1 MPDTMKSYLDNTV
14 ALMRSIAV
22 LVDGEN
28 ADLPTGI
35 RRACR
40 LLRELAR
47 RRKKVMFVGN
57 GGSAGIAGHM
67 AVDFWKNGGLKA
79 LAFNDSSLLTCVSND
94 CGYEQVFARP
104 IGMFAEEGDLL
115 IAISSSGRSPNIL
128 KAVKAAKS
136 KKCRVI
142 TLSGFKADNPLRRL
156 GDINFYV
163 PSAEYGPVE
172 VLHQFLCH
180 FILDMYLKE
189 RKAS

>member
-1 MPDTMKSYLDNTV
+1 MPDVVKSYLDNTV
-14 ALMRSIAV
+14 ALLRSIAA

-35 RRACR
+35 RRSCR
-40 LLRELAR
+40 LLRELSR

-67 AVDFWKNGGLKA
+67 AVDFWKNGGIKA

-104 IGMFAEEGDLL
+104 IGMFAEAGDLL

-142 TLSGFKADNPLRRL
+142 TLSGFKADNPLRL
-156 GDINFYV
+156 MGDINFYV
-163 PSAEYGPVE
+163 PSSEYGPVE

-180 FILDMYLKE
+180 YILDIYLTE
-189 RKAS
+189 RKTS